1 MPTNIYCQ
9 RMTATISSGCCR
21 SFRAQARE
29 SSAKVES
36 GVAVWDLPESELT
49 RLLTC
54 GLCAEIIDS
63 EFIGRLMTQVAD
75 RADQL
80 VTYLMR
86 EDDYG
91 SQQERARARKLRWYH
106 ANRDEQ
112 VEARRE
118 RRRREKTC
126 RQQPEIGLEA

>member
-9 RMTATISSGCCR
+9 RMSATISDRYCR
-21 SFRAQARE
+21 SFRALARE
-29 SSAKVES
+29 SAAKIES
-36 GVAVWDLPESELT
+36 GVAVWDLPESDLT

-91 SQQERARARKLRWYH
+91 AKEDRARARKLRWYH
-106 ANRDEQ
+106 ANRDDQ

-126 RQQPEIGLEA
+126 RQQQEIGLEA